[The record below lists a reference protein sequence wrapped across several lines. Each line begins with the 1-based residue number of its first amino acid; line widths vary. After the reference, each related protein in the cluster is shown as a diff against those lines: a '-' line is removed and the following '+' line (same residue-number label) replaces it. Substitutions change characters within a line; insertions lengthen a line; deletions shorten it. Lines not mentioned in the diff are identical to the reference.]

1 MSSMQEAS
9 ERSEG
14 PHSKVDESNS
24 ASVLKN
30 EGKSRKSSKSSS
42 KSSRKS
48 RSSSSGA
55 SSSKGSKD
63 GSRSSADGSKVS
75 GSGRHAGTKLSGKRK
90 KSKKESKD
98 PGEKASLKKG
108 KDKKKPKKDA
118 SGSQTDSES
127 DKDEASSVKSRSDSE
142 RSSNQSESD
151 SDSGISKDSKQEEL
165 SDIKMDGDEGEM
177 FKKDKD
183 DYRSLSEEG
192 LRLKLE
198 EIMEKFHK
206 DRGDKI
212 ETEDGDPLWR
222 DDDFPPIAKSLGKE
236 VVHSD
241 TMKQQYKNNYKW
253 LRPHNINK
261 DAKFFSPELSKCDL
275 KFGNFSDAVFTGAL
289 GLLSIHQNIENIF
302 VDVDHWQDVGYVVF
316 QFFKNGEWR
325 YVIVDTLL
333 PYSLD
338 RKSFLFSECGEP
350 NEFWVPL
357 VEKAYA
363 KLNGSYQNIRGM
375 DVCEVLVDITGGV
388 AEREQIDSEK
398 YKETKDNTETAALFT
413 RIQSYLKN
421 KYILGCVNVNQH
433 REASAK
439 ESSDKAIYENLY
451 YGMMGLWEVSL
462 VNQGSLSLRSS
473 PSSPTSRED

>member
-1 MSSMQEAS
+1 MSSKMEESQSSRESGSKANQS
-9 ERSEG
+9 SIKDRDRSKERSQ
-14 PHSKVDESNS
+14 SNS
-24 ASVLKN
+24 KSSAKSSGGSANESSSSASSKS
-30 EGKSRKSSKSSS
+30 GKRSSKSSA
-42 KSSRKS
+42 KD
-48 RSSSSGA
+48 
-55 SSSKGSKD
+55 SKGSV
-63 GSRSSADGSKVS
+63 SSDKS
-75 GSGRHAGTKLSGKRK
+75 
-90 KSKKESKD
+90 KSKKSQDE
-98 PGEKASLKKG
+98 
-108 KDKKKPKKDA
+108 KKPKKGKPVDNEKPA
-118 SGSQTDSES
+118 GKKESAPKKPKKSVSGSDDESSSDNEDGSSVKTHTDSEKS
-127 DKDEASSVKSRSDSE
+127 NSNSSE
-142 RSSNQSESD
+142 
-151 SDSGISKDSKQEEL
+151 DSKGEEL
-165 SDIKMDGDEGEM
+165 SDIKLDGDEGEL

-183 DYRSLSEEG
+183 DYRSLNEEG
-192 LRLKLE
+192 LRAKLK
-198 EIMEKFHK
+198 EIMEKFYK
-206 DRGDKI
+206 GRGDKI

-222 DDDFPPIAKSLGKE
+222 DDDFPPLAKSLGKE

-261 DAKFFSPELSKCDL
+261 DAKFYSSELSKCDL

-302 VDVDHWQDVGYVVF
+302 VDVDHWHDIGYVVF

-375 DVCEVLVDITGGV
+375 DICEVLVDITGGV
-388 AEREQIDSEK
+388 AEREHIDSEK
-398 YKETKDNTETAALFT
+398 YKETKDNTEAAALFS

-451 YGMMGLWEVSL
+451 YGMMGLWEVSYF
-462 VNQGSLSLRSS
+462 N
-473 PSSPTSRED
+473 